1 MHTYSF
7 EKLEVWQLAKK
18 LVVKIYK
25 ITDDFP
31 SSEKFGL
38 TNQLRRAAVSICSNL
53 AEGSGRNTPKDQGNF
68 YGMAYSSLLE
78 VLNQILIANELQ
90 WISENHLKELREDIE
105 AISARINK
113 LRRSVTAYSNVKRS
127 ESN

>member
-18 LVVKIYK
+18 LVVKVYR
-25 ITDDFP
+25 ITENFP
-31 SSEKFGL
+31 PSEKFGL
-38 TNQLRRAAVSICSNL
+38 TNQLRRAAISICSNL

-78 VLNQILIANELQ
+78 VLNQILIAYELQ
-90 WISENHLKELREDIE
+90 WIKDSELAEVRTDLEI
-105 AISARINK
+105 ISSKINK
-113 LRRSVTAYSNVKRS
+113 LRKSVLIA
-127 ESN
+127 